1 MKSKMRIFFTLV
13 LLFSLLIGFAAKPA
27 KYEIRHLE
35 PPFWWAGM
43 NNQNLQILV
52 YGVNIAELTPQLS
65 YPGVKIKEIVKVE
78 NPNYLFVYLEI
89 GRDAKPGKFLID
101 FVKNG
106 KTQVSYDF
114 QLFDREPGSSQRQ
127 GFNSSD
133 VMYLITP
140 DRFVNGNTENDN
152 IPGMPDTLN
161 RQNPGG
167 RHGGDIQGVVNSL
180 DYLKDMGF
188 TAIWVNPVIENNMPE
203 YSYHGYAA
211 TDFYKVDARFG
222 TNEEYRKLSLE
233 AKDKGIKMI
242 MDMIFNH
249 CGSEHWWMK
258 DLPSTDWINNGG
270 KFIGTNHK
278 RSLSQDIYGSNYDKK
293 MFSDGWFV
301 ETMPDLNQ
309 RNPLMADYLIQN
321 SVWWIEYAA
330 LDGIRMDTY
339 CYPDKD
345 FMADWTCAVMNEYPN
360 FNIVGEEWSENPAI
374 VAFWQQGKEN
384 PNGYKSC
391 LPSVMDFPLQGA
403 LARGLAAQENMYSK
417 GFIEIYQ
424 MLANDFQ
431 YANPN
436 NLVTFPDNHDMS
448 RFFTQVNEDFALYK
462 MGIAFIL
469 TMRGIPQIYYG
480 TEVLMAN
487 PGTDSHGIIR
497 SDFPG
502 GWKGDKIN
510 AFTGTGLSAQQKEAK
525 EFMKTL
531 LNFRKQS
538 TVLHDGKLLHFA
550 PEDGVYAYFRYDEK
564 TVVMVVM
571 NKNDVEKPV
580 GRSKFDEVILDFKT
594 GKDAITK
601 KSFDLN
607 NLIIPAKSVLVL
619 ELGK

>member
-1 MKSKMRIFFTLV
+1 MKSGSKYIFTLF
-13 LLFSLLIGFAAKPA
+13 LLVAASIGLQAKSP

-43 NNQNLQILV
+43 NNHNLQLLV
-52 YGVNIAELTPQLS
+52 YGENIADLTPQLN
-65 YPGVKIKEIVKVE
+65 YRGVKIKSVVKVE
-78 NPNYLFVYLEI
+78 NPNYLFVYLDFGDE
-89 GRDAKPGKFLID
+89 AKPGKFLID

-106 KTQVSYDF
+106 KKEISYDY

-127 GFNSSD
+127 GFTSSD

-152 IPGMPDTLN
+152 ITGMPDTLN
-161 RQNPGG
+161 RQNSGG

-180 DYLKDMGF
+180 GYLKDMGF

-293 MFSDGWFV
+293 LFSDGWFV

-309 RNPLMADYLIQN
+309 HNPLMADYLIQN
-321 SVWWIEYAA
+321 SVWWVEYAA

-403 LARGLAAQENMYSK
+403 LARGLAAQENPYSA

-431 YANPN
+431 YADPN

-448 RFFTQVNEDFALYK
+448 RFFTQVKEDFELYK

-502 GWKGDKIN
+502 GWKGDKTS
-510 AFTGTGLSAQQKEAK
+510 AFDGTGLTEQQKEAK
-525 EFMKTL
+525 DFMKTL
-531 LNFRKQS
+531 LTFRKESQ
-538 TVLHDGKLLHFA
+538 VLQKGKLLHFA
-550 PEDGVYAYFRYDEK
+550 PEDGIYTYFRYDEK
-564 TVVMVVM
+564 SIVMVVM
-571 NKNDVEKPV
+571 NKNKMEKLV
-580 GRSKFDEVILDFKT
+580 GRNNFDELISGYKT

-601 KSFDLN
+601 KSFDLD
-607 NLIIPAKSVLVL
+607 NLIIPARSVLVL

>member
-1 MKSKMRIFFTLV
+1 MKSGSKYIFTLF
-13 LLFSLLIGFAAKPA
+13 LLVAASIGLQAKSP

-43 NNQNLQILV
+43 NNHNLQLQV
-52 YGVNIAELTPQLS
+52 YGENIADLTPQLN
-65 YPGVKIKEIVKVE
+65 YRGVKIKSLVKVE

-89 GRDAKPGKFLID
+89 GDETKPGKFLID
-101 FVKNG
+101 FVKSG
-106 KTQVSYDF
+106 KKEISYDY
-114 QLFDREPGSSQRQ
+114 QLFEREPGSAQRQ

-152 IPGMPDTLN
+152 ITGMPDTLN

-167 RHGGDIQGVVNSL
+167 RHGGDIQGVVKSL

-211 TDFYKVDARFG
+211 TDFYKVDTRFG

-258 DLPSTDWINNGG
+258 DLPSTDWINNSG

-309 RNPLMADYLIQN
+309 HNPLMADYLIQN
-321 SVWWIEYAA
+321 SVWWVEYAA

-403 LARGLAAQENMYSK
+403 LARGLAAQENPYSA

-431 YANPN
+431 YAEPN

-448 RFFTQVNEDFALYK
+448 RFFTQVKEDFGLYK

-502 GWKGDKIN
+502 GWKGDKTS
-510 AFTGTGLSAQQKEAK
+510 AFDGTGLTEQQKEAK
-525 EFMKTL
+525 DFMKTL
-531 LNFRKQS
+531 LTFRKESQ
-538 TVLHDGKLLHFA
+538 VLQKGKLLHFA
-550 PEDGVYAYFRYDEK
+550 PEDGIYTYFRYDEK
-564 TVVMVVM
+564 SIVMVVM
-571 NKNDVEKPV
+571 NKNKMEKLV
-580 GRSKFDEVILDFKT
+580 GRNNFDELISGYKT

-601 KSFDLN
+601 KSFDLD
-607 NLIIPAKSVLVL
+607 NLIIPARSVLVL

>member
-1 MKSKMRIFFTLV
+1 MKSGSKYIFTLF
-13 LLFSLLIGFAAKPA
+13 LLVAASIGLQAKSP
-27 KYEIRHLE
+27 KYEILHLE

-43 NNQNLQILV
+43 NNQNLQLLV

-78 NPNYLFVYLEI
+78 NPNYLLVYLEI
-89 GRDAKPGKFLID
+89 GRGAKPGKFLID
-101 FVKNG
+101 FHKNG

-114 QLFDREPGSSQRQ
+114 QLFGREPGSSQRQ

-152 IPGMPDTLN
+152 ISGMPDTLN

-258 DLPSTDWINNGG
+258 DLPSTDWINFDG
-270 KFIGTNHK
+270 KFVPTNHK

-293 MFSDGWFV
+293 IFSDGWFV
-301 ETMPDLNQ
+301 KAMPDLNQ

-374 VAFWQQGKEN
+374 VAFWQRGKVN
-384 PNGYKSC
+384 SNGYESC
-391 LPSVMDFPLQGA
+391 MPSVMDFPLQGA
-403 LARGLAAQENMYSK
+403 LARGLTAQENMHSK

-431 YANPN
+431 YADPN

-502 GWKGDKIN
+502 GWKGDKTS
-510 AFTGTGLSAQQKEAK
+510 AFNGTGLSAQQKEAK
-525 EFMKTL
+525 DFTKAL

-538 TVLHDGKLLHFA
+538 TVLHHGKLLHFA

-564 TVVMVVM
+564 NVVMVVM

-580 GRSKFDEVILDFKT
+580 GRSKFDEIISDFKT

-607 NLIIPAKSVLVL
+607 NLIIPARSVLVL
-619 ELGK
+619 ELAQ